1 MNSISPYLVKV
12 SSLSHIDE
20 RANFFEFFSNFVG
33 IDKHVLLRE
42 DLFGNWEDPAWDWQ
56 LVCVPSTRRRL
67 LTGTT
72 TAWSR
77 SAGLLDGER
86 PMAALS
92 ASVLVDL
99 GPRIEKTLAS
109 VLEDL

>member
-1 MNSISPYLVKV
+1 M
-12 SSLSHIDE
+12 
-20 RANFFEFFSNFVG
+20 SNFVG

-72 TAWSR
+72 TAWPSIGLWDSER
-77 SAGLLDGER
+77 QMAAMSAG
-86 PMAALS
+86 
-92 ASVLVDL
+92 VLVDL
-99 GPRIEKTLAS
+99 GPRIKKTLAS
-109 VLEDL
+109 VLYEDL